1 MVRMLQA
8 LLVSQ
13 RVCSSLGSMAQARV
27 GSGRALGADG
37 VCCTRCVLMT
47 GVDSIGDAFYT
58 SVVCVHCLASAVA
71 GRGFGD
77 RPGILVV
84 LSWLTGL

>member
-1 MVRMLQA
+1 
-8 LLVSQ
+8 
-13 RVCSSLGSMAQARV
+13 
-27 GSGRALGADG
+27 
-37 VCCTRCVLMT
+37 MT

-71 GRGFGD
+71 GRGFFGD